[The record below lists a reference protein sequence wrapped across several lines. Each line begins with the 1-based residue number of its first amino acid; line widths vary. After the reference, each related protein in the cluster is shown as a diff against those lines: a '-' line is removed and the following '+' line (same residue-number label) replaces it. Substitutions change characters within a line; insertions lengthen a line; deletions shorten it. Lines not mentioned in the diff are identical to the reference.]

1 MYDRLLQRQIRRHM
15 GTDWVLPDQ
24 MRPLFDAISATY
36 QQYEQSRVL
45 FERSIDISSRELMEA
60 NEKLR
65 RESREQ
71 FRLLAENATD
81 VVATWDK
88 RGLCTYISP
97 SCRFFL
103 GVEPEELI
111 GRSVLRFI
119 HPDDFHLLRGGIRQ
133 VLGGAERVAVILRLK
148 HHERGWLWFE
158 SSAKAVRNNRGRV
171 VEFQTSSRDVEER
184 VHAYES
190 LRTTSSRLGALIDSL
205 SGGVVLE
212 DEDRR
217 VVLANQPFC
226 TMFRLSLVPNDLIG
240 VDCRS
245 ISELST
251 PLFTDAGAFR
261 NRVEE
266 ILVDRR
272 KVVNE
277 RIEMADGRTF
287 LRDYV
292 PVSVDDQ
299 FFGHLWH
306 YRDITERVTSHKRIE
321 ALNEELRAAN
331 ERLRRGLDYEKE
343 QVRILEELNTMKSD
357 FVSSVSHELRTPL
370 ASIIGFA
377 QSLLSDRAMP
387 DEIQTEF
394 LGIILQEGRRLAK
407 LINDM
412 LDLARIESGRIE
424 VEKKTTDLA
433 SLVATAVET
442 IAMQANGQS
451 IDLRYPRPDHP
462 IMAECDPDR
471 IAQVVVNLLSN
482 AVKFTPN
489 GGSVRVCLRE
499 EDNDVFISVIDTGL
513 GIPKEDIP
521 NLFTRF
527 YRVHRPGMDIRGTGL
542 GLAIVKQ
549 LLDLHAGSIDVTS
562 TPGMGSTFT
571 VRLPKQ

>member
-1 MYDRLLQRQIRRHM
+1 MPEPLN
-15 GTDWVLPDQ
+15 
-24 MRPLFDAISATY
+24 PLFDAISATY
-36 QQYEQSRVL
+36 EQYEEGRVL
-45 FERSIDISSRELMEA
+45 VQRSIDISSQELMEA
-60 NEKLR
+60 NERLR

-97 SCRFFL
+97 SCRAYL
-103 GVEPEELI
+103 GYEPDEVI
-111 GRSVLRFI
+111 GKSVLRII
-119 HPDDFHLLRGGIRQ
+119 HPDDCHLFRGGVRK
-133 VLGGAERVAVILRLK
+133 VLVGTEHIAVILRLK
-148 HHERGWLWFE
+148 HRERGWVWFE
-158 SSAKAVRNNRGRV
+158 SSARAVRNRDGKV
-171 VEFQTSSRDVEER
+171 VEFQTSSRNVEER
-184 VHAYES
+184 VKAYES
-190 LRTTSSRLGALIDSL
+190 LRTISSRLGALIDSL

-226 TMFRLSLVPNDLIG
+226 SMFRLSLTPNELVGI
-240 VDCRS
+240 DCCDIAEMS
-245 ISELST
+245 API
-251 PLFTDAGAFR
+251 FTDASVFR
-261 NRVEE
+261 ARVEE
-266 ILVDRR
+266 ILVER
-272 KVVNE
+272 KRVVNE

-292 PVSVDDQ
+292 PVSVDDG

-306 YRDITERVTSHKRIE
+306 YRDITERVTSQKRIE
-321 ALNEELRAAN
+321 ALNDELRSAN

-424 VEKKTTDLA
+424 VEKQRTDLTV
-433 SLVATAVET
+433 LVATAVET
-442 IAMQANGQS
+442 ISMQANNQS
-451 IDLRYPRPDHP
+451 IDLVYPRPEHP
-462 IMAECDPDR
+462 IIVDCDPDR
-471 IAQVVVNLLSN
+471 IAQIVVNLLSN
-482 AVKFTPN
+482 AVKFTPQ

-513 GIPKEDIP
+513 GIPAEDIP

-562 TPGMGSTFT
+562 TPGTGSTFT

>member
-1 MYDRLLQRQIRRHM
+1 MPNRLLQRQIRRHL
-15 GTDWVLPDQ
+15 GTGWEVPRQLA
-24 MRPLFDAISATY
+24 PLFDAISATY
-36 QQYEQSRVL
+36 QQYEEGRALV
-45 FERSIDISSRELMEA
+45 ERSIDISSRELMEA

-97 SCRFFL
+97 SCRAFL
-103 GVEPEELI
+103 GCNPDEVI
-111 GRSVLRFI
+111 GKSVVRLI
-119 HPDDFHLLRGGIRQ
+119 HPDDFHLLRGGVRQ
-133 VLGGAERVAVILRLK
+133 VLAGGDHIAVILRLK
-148 HHERGWLWFE
+148 HRQRGWVWFE
-158 SSAKAVRNNRGRV
+158 SSAKAVRNRSDRV

-184 VHAYES
+184 VQAYES
-190 LRTTSSRLGALIDSL
+190 LRMTSSRLGSLIDSL
-205 SGGVVLE
+205 SGGVILE
-212 DEDRR
+212 DEERR

-226 TMFRLSLVPNDLIG
+226 TMFHLAVSPDNLTGADYRT
-240 VDCRS
+240 
-245 ISELST
+245 ISESSAPLSS
-251 PLFTDAGAFR
+251 DAKAFQER
-261 NRVEE
+261 MEE
-266 ILVDRR
+266 ILAERAR
-272 KVVNE
+272 VVNE
-277 RIEMADGRTF
+277 RIEMADGRSL

-292 PVSVDDQ
+292 PVSVDNH

-306 YRDITERVTSHKRIE
+306 YRDITERVASQNRIE
-321 ALNEELRAAN
+321 ALNKELRAAN

-377 QSLLSDRAMP
+377 QSLLSDRAMQ

-394 LGIILQEGRRLAK
+394 LEIILQEGRRLAK

-424 VEKKTTDLA
+424 VEKKPTDLT
-433 SLVATAVET
+433 SLVASAVEAIT
-442 IAMQANGQS
+442 MQASDQS
-451 IDLRYPRPDHP
+451 IELSYPRPDHP

-471 IAQVVVNLLSN
+471 IAQIVVNLLSN

-489 GGSVRVCLRE
+489 GGSVRLCLRE
-499 EDNDVFISVIDTGL
+499 DESDAFISVIDTGL
-513 GIPKEDIP
+513 GIPEEDLP

-527 YRVHRPGMDIRGTGL
+527 YRVHRPGMEIRGTGL

-549 LLDLHAGSIDVTS
+549 LLDLHAGSIDVAS
-562 TPGMGSTFT
+562 RPGLGSTFT
-571 VRLPKQ
+571 VRLPKK